1 MSNKLFIIEDSI
13 LEKIL
18 KKVISKI
25 SNMLDEKISNMLD
38 EKYAKFEHS
47 LRNGI
52 VILRNDLNSVK
63 DINKKELSIYQVR
76 KSVNDIED
84 SQNVLGKEI
93 RRPKRKDQ
101 RPY

>member
-1 MSNKLFIIEDSI
+1 MEDSI

-18 KKVISKI
+18 KKVIS
-25 SNMLDEKISNMLD
+25 KISNMLD

-63 DINKKELSIYQVR
+63 DISKKE
-76 KSVNDIED
+76 
-84 SQNVLGKEI
+84 
-93 RRPKRKDQ
+93 
-101 RPY
+101 

>member
-1 MSNKLFIIEDSI
+1 MEDSI

-18 KKVISKI
+18 KKVIS
-25 SNMLDEKISNMLD
+25 KISNMLD

-63 DINKKELSIYQVR
+63 DINKKELSICQVR
-76 KSVNDIED
+76 RSVNDIED